1 MMKQRITRI
10 CKRMAASLLTVAM
23 CVTALP
29 AGAFREVEAAGAKQP
44 AERENPSIVYF
55 VDCGDYVTSTVS
67 EGDQLGTHNSVT
79 DQAFGEDSV
88 TGYQWGIVDTM
99 DNVRTAACG
108 GVFTD
113 NTWPFE
119 FNAANVDVDKLQ
131 SNRYTKDQ
139 GTDRYLQYDFELERG
154 KYAVTVVCVNP
165 WNNMDNPTVSAEV
178 TKSAGDGGT
187 EGQAG
192 NERTET
198 VLGQNLSCAQWQN
211 VKASGEVSVTEESD
225 NLSLYI
231 RGSGGDAKCVNV
243 AYILIESADDDVKVR
258 KDKESLA
265 IPAKA
270 KDSNLALPDKG
281 ENGSTIT
288 WSSDNTDL
296 IANDGK
302 VTRPEGQNNVIVKL
316 TATIK
321 CGDAQD
327 TKEFDVLVISRKTP
341 AEVTD
346 GRADTSVMYFVD
358 CGDYVTDTVSE
369 GDQFGIRNGVTDQA
383 YQDDDITGYHWGIAD
398 TSDNPKTHPCG
409 GVFTDNTWP
418 YESNTAGAD
427 TAKENSNRYAK
438 DQSGNGIEERFVD
451 YAFELGAGTYDITV
465 CCVNPWG
472 VSNEPQI
479 MVKQENTAQ
488 EGSARETVL
497 AEKLEVAKG
506 ATETVTG
513 TVEVAEGNDKLMVC
527 VRGSGTQNDC
537 VNVAYIKIKSVKAG
551 MTEAENNVRLDK
563 EALTLTDFTKTDL
576 TLPTQGAKGSTITW
590 ESDKTEFISNDGKVT
605 RPARG
610 ENDAVVTLTAT
621 ISCQLEEET
630 ATDTKE
636 FTVTVPAPKNPAP
649 LTEGREDL
657 AVVYFVDCGDFVV
670 STVNEGE
677 QLGTHNSVTDQAYQ
691 DDDAS
696 GYQWGVVDQSE
707 EYEGNNVV
715 NPVPPANGGIYT
727 ANTWAFEQGLTEKQ
741 DYPKTKT
748 NRYSKNFFEKG
759 IEERFVDYAFELEEG
774 TYEVTVGCANPWNCS
789 NSPIVTARME
799 KAEQDK
805 VLTQE
810 GFAVPAEGAEVKGS
824 LDIPEG
830 GDKLI
835 LDVRGTGDEN
845 KCVNVAYIV
854 ITSHTHSFE
863 AVDAKAKTCT
873 EPGNLAYWKCSGCG
887 RLFKDAEGK
896 TETTLEEVTI
906 PASHDFTDVVDNK
919 DGTHSGSCTVC
930 GTKVDAEAHTGGTA
944 TCIKKAECSVCGAE
958 YGELTGHTG
967 GKATCVAKAECS
979 VCGTKYGELAAHTG
993 GKATCSQQAECS
1005 VCGTKY
1011 GELVPHKFT
1020 KQIKTDAYLANAG
1033 NCMEGVVYYYACE
1046 VCEAKGT
1053 ETYKGE
1059 KQGHTLAAIQA
1070 KAATCKATG
1079 LNAHWKCTTCQI
1091 VFKDEQGK
1099 EETTMK
1105 ELVVPKSKHTPSDI
1119 VDNEY
1124 GTHSYTC
1131 KVCRAK
1137 IQNEGHWGGEATCST
1152 LAECEFCGAE
1162 YGDFLEHAWG
1172 EGVTT
1177 EATCTQDEVITF
1189 TCTVCGGTKTEEGSV
1204 KAPGHDNETSVM
1216 KATTKK
1222 DGSIASKCK
1231 VCGTETNITVNRIK
1245 TVSLKA
1251 EKLTY
1256 NKKAQKPAVTVK
1268 DSKGK
1273 SIAAANYTVS
1283 YKNNKNAGV
1292 ATVTVKFKG
1301 NYSGTVK
1308 KSFHI
1313 LPKGT
1318 AVSKVKAGKKGFQVT
1333 WKKQAVQ
1340 ASGYQIQYSAN
1351 KNFKGKAAKIVTV
1364 SKSGTTKK
1372 NITKLKAKTKY
1383 YVRVRTY
1390 KKVKVSGK
1398 NKMICSGWSKE
1409 KTVTTKK

>member
-1 MMKQRITRI
+1 
-10 CKRMAASLLTVAM
+10 
-23 CVTALP
+23 
-29 AGAFREVEAAGAKQP
+29 
-44 AERENPSIVYF
+44 
-55 VDCGDYVTSTVS
+55 
-67 EGDQLGTHNSVT
+67 
-79 DQAFGEDSV
+79 
-88 TGYQWGIVDTM
+88 M
-99 DNVRTAACG
+99 DA
-108 GVFTD
+108 
-113 NTWPFE
+113 
-119 FNAANVDVDKLQ
+119 
-131 SNRYTKDQ
+131 
-139 GTDRYLQYDFELERG
+139 
-154 KYAVTVVCVNP
+154 
-165 WNNMDNPTVSAEV
+165 PTVSAEV
-178 TKSAGDGGT
+178 TKSAEDGSS

-192 NERTET
+192 NGRTET
-198 VLGQNLSCAQWQN
+198 VLGQNLSCAVGQN
-211 VKASGEVSVTEESD
+211 VKASGEVNVTEESD

-231 RGSGGDAKCVNV
+231 RGSGGNDKCINV
-243 AYILIESADDDVKVR
+243 AYILIESADDDVKVQR
-258 KDKESLA
+258 DKEALA
-265 IPAKA
+265 IPTKV
-270 KDSNLALPDKG
+270 KDSDLALPDKG

-302 VTRPEGQNNVIVKL
+302 VTRPEGQNNVTVKL
-316 TATIK
+316 TATIS

-327 TKEFDVLVISRKTP
+327 TKEFDVSVISRKTP

-383 YQDDDITGYHWGIAD
+383 YQDDDVTGYHWGIVD
-398 TSDNPKTHPCG
+398 TCNNPQTHPCG
-409 GVFTDNTWP
+409 GVFTDYTWP
-418 YESNTAGAD
+418 YESNAAGKD

-438 DQSGNGIEERFVD
+438 NQSESGIEERYVD
-451 YAFELGAGTYDITV
+451 YAFELEAGTYDVTV

-472 VSNEPQI
+472 VSNEPKV

-488 EGSARETVL
+488 EGSAQETVL
-497 AEKLEVAKG
+497 AEKLEVTKG
-506 ATETVTG
+506 CAETVTG
-513 TVEVAEGNDKLMVC
+513 TVEVAEGNDKLTVC
-527 VRGSGTQNDC
+527 IRGIGEKNVC

-590 ESDKTEFISNDGKVT
+590 ASNNTDVISNDGKVT

-621 ISCQLEEET
+621 IACELGEDT
-630 ATDTKE
+630 AADTKE

-649 LTEGREDL
+649 LTEGRED
-657 AVVYFVDCGDFVV
+657 ASIVYFVDCGDFVV
-670 STVNEGE
+670 NTVNEGD

-696 GYQWGVVDQSE
+696 GYQWGIIDQDE

-715 NPVPPANGGIYT
+715 NPAQPDNGGVYT
-727 ANTWAFEQGLTEKQ
+727 ANTWAFEQGLTGKQ
-741 DYPKTKT
+741 DHPKTKT

-789 NSPIVTARME
+789 NSPVVTAKLE
-799 KAEQDK
+799 TAAEDKA
-805 VLTQE
+805 LTQE
-810 GFAVPAEGAEVKGS
+810 GFVVPAEGAEAKGS
-824 LDIPEG
+824 LDIPAG

-835 LDVRGTGDEN
+835 VDVRGTGDDN
-845 KCVNVAYIV
+845 KCVNVAYIL
-854 ITSHTHSFE
+854 IKSHVHSFE
-863 AVDAKAKTCT
+863 AVAATAKTCT
-873 EPGNLAYWKCSGCG
+873 EPGNLAYWKCTGCG

-896 TETTLEEVTI
+896 TETTLKEVTI

-930 GTKVDAEAHTGGTA
+930 GEKVNAQ
-944 TCIKKAECSVCGAE
+944 
-958 YGELTGHTG
+958 
-967 GKATCVAKAECS
+967 
-979 VCGTKYGELAAHTG
+979 AHTG
-993 GKATCSQQAECS
+993 GKATCIKKAECS

-1020 KQIKTDAYLANAG
+1020 KQIKTDAYLANSG
-1033 NCMEGVVYYYACE
+1033 NCLEGVVYYFACE

-1059 KQGHTLAAIQA
+1059 KKGHTLAAVEA
-1070 KAATCKATG
+1070 KAATCKVTG
-1079 LNAHWKCTTCQI
+1079 LNAHWKCTVCQSI
-1091 VFKDEQGK
+1091 FKDEQGK

-1137 IQNEGHWGGEATCST
+1137 IQNEGHWGGQATCSA
-1152 LAECEFCGAE
+1152 LAKCEFCNAE
-1162 YGDFLEHAWG
+1162 YGDFLEHTWG

-1177 EATCTQDEVITF
+1177 EATCTQDEVTTY
-1189 TCTVCGGTKTEEGSV
+1189 TCTVCGGTKTEKGSV
-1204 KAPGHDNETSVM
+1204 KATGHDNETTVT
-1216 KATTKK
+1216 KATAKK

-1231 VCGTETNITVNRIK
+1231 VCGTETNVTVNRIK

-1251 EKLTY
+1251 ASYTY
-1256 NKKAQKPAVTVK
+1256 DKKAKKPAVTVK

-1273 SIAAANYTVS
+1273 AIAAANYTVT

-1308 KSFHI
+1308 KSFNI

-1318 AVSKVKAGKKGFQVT
+1318 AVSKVKALKKGIQVT

-1351 KNFKGKAAKIVTV
+1351 KNFKGKTTKTVTV
-1364 SKSGTTKK
+1364 SKTGTTKK

-1390 KKVKVSGK
+1390 KKVKVGAK
-1398 NKMICSGWSKE
+1398 NKTICSGWSKG
-1409 KTVTTKK
+1409 KPVTTKK